1 MRACCRGKRARRY
14 ARPSARAAGGTRV
27 RMPFVKEEG
36 GFTSPAAAVA
46 LLVVLSLLFV
56 SVHGYSVGTR
66 SGQVQYVADAGAL
79 AADKVVAE
87 YVTAGQVVDAVLL
100 TSSLAALGVYAASAV
115 AAFIPGGASTASSLA
130 EVGAKVVQFRKKFAN
145 AAESGLNAAQEL
157 LPALIAARAAACV
170 QANAQASGLD
180 YAGAAVPFPTEGVEV
195 SLSGSSALEEA
206 AEDIT
211 ECEATVEAE
220 VATQTQAQEDLDAA
234 KEAAWLAD
242 CGNSGMSM
250 RERAAKLAGLS
261 GSSNPDYSSASTWSF
276 SVALARAKAYY
287 AARYAAEAGAS
298 YESDDPEEVADSV
311 ARKRYYKYAL
321 AQVSEGSVGTT
332 STGLEQPDLKTLA
345 HNTTQIRET
354 ELYTESIYPVSSDED
369 GTLTLHG
376 YTGCPVYEEQQAAG
390 TAAVSAIDAGTV
402 QACSACKFRASS
414 LGKVAQASASI
425 SNGFEYYYLQ
435 VVAAAEDYNAA
446 AEQLEESSVQ
456 LQAQSD
462 SIAQLIEEAA
472 SSIAAERYDPQPPG
486 RYGCVCIVY
495 AQGTGSTTLPF
506 VGTVGGLASRVA
518 ISGATLAADPADEQ
532 GDVIS
537 DIADGLLPETSGS
550 STLLHAVLGAWGS
563 LLVAYTNGTEGLEDA
578 FDTLLGAIPLA
589 GTTLSESAADAFQAA
604 LEASGLEPA
613 DLSCYKPVLVN
624 SSHVLQ
630 ADGGTVATALLRAKN
645 AADAYGAA
653 SAGDLS
659 VLRSQLESYAGL
671 GDELED
677 GLELAELPFGELGLS
692 TTSLSLSVPAD
703 VSELLADAASA
714 LGSLEASGS

>member
-1 MRACCRGKRARRY
+1 MRTCCRGRRARRH
-14 ARPSARAAGGTRV
+14 ARPGAQAHGAQV

-115 AAFIPGGASTASSLA
+115 AAFIPGGAGVAGELA
-130 EVGAKVVQFRKKFAN
+130 NVGAKVVQFRKKFAS
-145 AAESGLNAAQEL
+145 AAESGLNAAQKL

-180 YAGAAVPFPTEGVEV
+180 YVGAAVPFPTEGVEV

-206 AEDIT
+206 ADGIT

-354 ELYTESIYPVSSDED
+354 ELYTESVYPVSSDED

-376 YTGCPVYEEQQAAG
+376 YTGCPVYKGQQAAG

-402 QACSACKFRASS
+402 QACSTCKFRASS

-446 AEQLEESSVQ
+446 AEQLEESSAQ
-456 LQAQSD
+456 LQVQSD
-462 SIAQLIEEAA
+462 SIAQLIEDAA

-495 AQGTGSTTLPF
+495 AQATGGTTLPF
-506 VGTVGGLASRVA
+506 VGTVGGLSSRVA

-537 DIADGLLPETSGS
+537 DIADGLLPASSGS

-563 LLVAYTNGTEGLEDA
+563 LLMAYTNGTEGLEDA

-589 GTTLSESAADAFQAA
+589 GTTLSESAADAFQTA
-604 LEASGLEPA
+604 LEASGLQPA

-703 VSELLADAASA
+703 ASELLADAASA
-714 LGSLEASGS
+714 LEGLGASGS